1 MTAPQPQDQP
11 EPDRTSRGPDPVPGA
26 VPGEPVRPDSGDG
39 TGAAGTEADTG
50 RDAPAGAPVQEAR
63 SAPGGGRAADD
74 GAEPGE
80 RNTAT
85 GPDGRDG
92 TAPGAG
98 VPGGTA
104 PGTGSP
110 DGGPPAEDVP
120 AEAAPAGAPGSR
132 TGSGSGA
139 PRGGEPL
146 DAATRATRSLQG
158 LSTELTARVPQLL
171 EAMRS
176 IGTGLELHTTLDRIC
191 ETAAE
196 LAQAR
201 YAAIGVV
208 DEEGRGLSDFVTHG
222 VSDETARLIGHR
234 PDGHR
239 GLLGALIH
247 DPAPVVLADLT
258 TDPRSAGF
266 PPNHPPMRTFLGV
279 PIRVQGQI
287 FGNLYLAEKAG
298 GAAFNDYDLHM
309 VRVLAT
315 EAGIAI
321 GNARLYDAA
330 RQRERW
336 IDGSV
341 AVTTAL
347 LSGGDAEDAL
357 AVVAEQARRL
367 ADAAAGVV
375 LLPAE
380 EGGLE
385 IVAVAS
391 DEPTTTLGRVIP
403 ADSPLTDGLMAG
415 EPVFVTDPATDPR
428 VRDGAMARYG
438 PSMVLPLQSGGRV
451 LGALATP
458 RARGARQFT
467 ETERTLATQF
477 ASQAALALIMAEAQ
491 RDRERLAVFED
502 RDRIARDLHDLVI
515 QRLFATGMMLES
527 AQRRSRVPA
536 VQEGVGKAVDE
547 LDVTIQEI
555 RTAIFA
561 LQQGPA
567 EAPSGLRTRVLR
579 EINMAAVPLG
589 FKPGH
594 RFLGPVDSLV
604 GELTGKNLIAAL
616 REALSNA
623 FRHADAS
630 RIEVVVDA
638 TVKLPD
644 GADGV
649 RLTVADDGVG
659 IPEGGRRSG
668 LRNLARRA
676 ESLGGSSTCGPGLGE
691 NGRGTTVRWEAPL

>member
-1 MTAPQPQDQP
+1 MAEPDPQD
-11 EPDRTSRGPDPVPGA
+11 S
-26 VPGEPVRPDSGDG
+26 
-39 TGAAGTEADTG
+39 
-50 RDAPAGAPVQEAR
+50 
-63 SAPGGGRAADD
+63 
-74 GAEPGE
+74 
-80 RNTAT
+80 
-85 GPDGRDG
+85 
-92 TAPGAG
+92 
-98 VPGGTA
+98 
-104 PGTGSP
+104 
-110 DGGPPAEDVP
+110 
-120 AEAAPAGAPGSR
+120 
-132 TGSGSGA
+132 
-139 PRGGEPL
+139 L

-176 IGTGLELHTTLDRIC
+176 VGAGLELHSTLDRIC

-196 LAQAR
+196 LAHAR

-208 DEEGRGLSDFVTHG
+208 DELGEGLSDFVTYG
-222 VSDETARLIGHR
+222 VPREVAEAIGRR

-247 DPAPVVLADLT
+247 DPAPVRLADLT
-258 TDPRSAGF
+258 TDSRYAGF
-266 PPNHPPMRTFLGV
+266 PSGHPRMRTFLGV
-279 PIRVQGQI
+279 PIRVQGDV
-287 FGNLYLAEKAG
+287 FGNLYLAEKQD
-298 GAAFNDYDLHM
+298 GAEFSDYDLHM

-321 GNARLYDAA
+321 GNARLYEAA
-330 RQRERW
+330 RQREHW

-347 LSGGDAEDAL
+347 LSGGDADEAL
-357 AVVAEQARRL
+357 SVVAEQARRL
-367 ADAAAGVV
+367 ADSAAGIV

-385 IVAVAS
+385 IVAVSSDDPAS
-391 DEPTTTLGRVIP
+391 SLGVIIP
-403 ADSPLTDGLMAG
+403 PRSAVVAKLLAG
-415 EPVFVTDPATDPR
+415 EAVFIDDSATDR
-428 VRDGAMARYG
+428 RMITRLAERFG
-438 PSMVLPLQSGGRV
+438 PSMMLPLHSGGRV

-458 RARGARQFT
+458 RARGARPFT

-477 ASQAALALIMAEAQ
+477 ASQAALALMMAEAQ
-491 RDRERLAVFED
+491 RDRERLAVYED

-527 AQRRSRVPA
+527 AQRRSVVPE
-536 VQEGVGKAVDE
+536 VRTGVGRAVDE

-561 LQQGPA
+561 LQQEPA

-589 FKPGH
+589 FKPSH

-604 GELTGKNLIAAL
+604 GELTGKNLVAAL

-623 FRHADAS
+623 FRHAGAS
-630 RIEVVVDA
+630 LIDVVVDA
-638 TVKLPD
+638 TVTLPD
-644 GADGV
+644 GRGAV
-649 RLTVADDGVG
+649 RLSVADDGVG

-676 ESLGGSSTCGPGLGE
+676 ESLGGASRIEPGIGE
-691 NGRGTTVRWEAPL
+691 DGDGTTVVWEAPL

>member
-1 MTAPQPQDQP
+1 MTAAV
-11 EPDRTSRGPDPVPGA
+11 PDAPDPL
-26 VPGEPVRPDSGDG
+26 
-39 TGAAGTEADTG
+39 
-50 RDAPAGAPVQEAR
+50 
-63 SAPGGGRAADD
+63 
-74 GAEPGE
+74 
-80 RNTAT
+80 
-85 GPDGRDG
+85 
-92 TAPGAG
+92 
-98 VPGGTA
+98 
-104 PGTGSP
+104 
-110 DGGPPAEDVP
+110 
-120 AEAAPAGAPGSR
+120 EAA
-132 TGSGSGA
+132 TQ
-139 PRGGEPL
+139 
-146 DAATRATRSLQG
+146 ATRSLHG

-176 IGTGLELHTTLDRIC
+176 VGTGLELHSTLDRIC

-196 LAQAR
+196 LADAR

-208 DEEGRGLSDFVTHG
+208 DEEGDGLSEFVTFG
-222 VSDETARLIGHR
+222 VGDDIAQRIGHR
-234 PDGHR
+234 PDGHA
-239 GLLGALIH
+239 GLLGALIRE
-247 DPAPVVLADLT
+247 PQTIRLADLSA
-258 TDPRSAGF
+258 DPRAAGF
-266 PPNHPPMRTFLGV
+266 PAGHPPMHTFLGV
-279 PIRVQGQI
+279 PIRVQGEI
-287 FGNLYLAEKAG
+287 FGNLYLAEKNG
-298 GAAFNDYDLHM
+298 GGEFNDDDVHM

-321 GNARLYDAA
+321 GNARLYEAA

-347 LSGGDAEDAL
+347 LSGGDADDAL
-357 AVVAEQARRL
+357 TVVAEQARRL
-367 ADAAAGVV
+367 AEAAAGIV

-385 IVAVAS
+385 IVAVSATHAS
-391 DEPTTTLGRVIP
+391 RALGVVIP
-403 ADSPLTDGLMAG
+403 PESPVVKLLMEG
-415 EPVFVTDPATDPR
+415 EAVFVADASTDPR
-428 VRDGAMARYG
+428 MLSGLSAEYG
-438 PSMVLPLQSGGRV
+438 PAMLLPLQSGGRV

-458 RARGARQFT
+458 RARGAGQFT

-477 ASQAALALIMAEAQ
+477 ASQAALALMMAEAQ

-527 AQRRSRVPA
+527 AQRRSIVPA

-589 FKPGH
+589 FKPAH
-594 RFLGPVDSLV
+594 RFVGAVDALV
-604 GELTGKNLIAAL
+604 GDLTGKNLIAAL

-623 FRHADAS
+623 FRHAEAT
-630 RIEVVVDA
+630 RIDVVVDA
-638 TVKLPD
+638 TVSLPD
-644 GADGV
+644 GAQGV
-649 RLTVADDGVG
+649 RLAVADDGVG
-659 IPEGGRRSG
+659 LPAGGRRSG

-676 ESLGGSSTCGPGLGE
+676 ESLGGASWCGPGIGE
-691 NGRGTTVRWEAPL
+691 DGGGTTVIWEAPL

>member
-1 MTAPQPQDQP
+1 MTAAT
-11 EPDRTSRGPDPVPGA
+11 PDSPDPLV
-26 VPGEPVRPDSGDG
+26 
-39 TGAAGTEADTG
+39 
-50 RDAPAGAPVQEAR
+50 
-63 SAPGGGRAADD
+63 
-74 GAEPGE
+74 
-80 RNTAT
+80 
-85 GPDGRDG
+85 
-92 TAPGAG
+92 
-98 VPGGTA
+98 
-104 PGTGSP
+104 
-110 DGGPPAEDVP
+110 
-120 AEAAPAGAPGSR
+120 
-132 TGSGSGA
+132 
-139 PRGGEPL
+139 
-146 DAATRATRSLQG
+146 AATEATRSLQG

-176 IGTGLELHTTLDRIC
+176 VGTGLELHTTLDRIC

-196 LAQAR
+196 LAGAR

-208 DEEGRGLSDFVTHG
+208 DEEGKGLSDFVTYG
-222 VSDETARLIGHR
+222 VGEDVARLIGRR
-234 PDGHR
+234 PDGHA
-239 GLLGALIH
+239 GLLGALIRE
-247 DPAPVVLADLT
+247 PRTIRLADLSA
-258 TDPRSAGF
+258 DPRSAGF
-266 PPNHPPMRTFLGV
+266 PPGHPVMRTFLGV
-279 PIRVQGQI
+279 PIRVQGEI
-287 FGNLYLAEKAG
+287 FGNLYLAEKRDG
-298 GAAFNDYDLHM
+298 EEFNDYDEHM

-321 GNARLYDAA
+321 GNARLYEAA

-347 LSGGDAEDAL
+347 LSGGDADDAL

-367 ADAAAGVV
+367 ADADAGIV

-385 IVAVAS
+385 IVAVSSARATKS
-391 DEPTTTLGRVIP
+391 LGMVIP
-403 ADSPLTDGLMAG
+403 PESQVVELLLEG
-415 EPVFVTDPATDPR
+415 EAVFVQDASTDPR
-428 VRDGAMARYG
+428 MISRLTSLYG
-438 PSMVLPLQSGGRV
+438 PSMLLPLQSGGRV
-451 LGALATP
+451 LGALAMP
-458 RARGARQFT
+458 RARGARPFS
-467 ETERTLATQF
+467 EAERTLATQF
-477 ASQAALALIMAEAQ
+477 ASQAALALMMAEAQ

-527 AQRRSRVPA
+527 AQRKAVVPA

-589 FKPGH
+589 FKPAH
-594 RFLGPVDSLV
+594 RFLGAIDATV

-623 FRHADAS
+623 FRHASAG
-630 RIEVVVDA
+630 RIEVAVDA
-638 TVKLPD
+638 TVTLPD
-644 GADGV
+644 GTPGV

-659 IPEGGRRSG
+659 LPEGGRRSG

-676 ESLGGSSTCGPGLGE
+676 ESLGGASWCGPGLAEDG
-691 NGRGTTVRWEAPL
+691 GGTSVVWEAPL